1 MSESLY
7 KTVEGPQGKADV
19 YEVVTESPWQ
29 IAYEVR
35 FRGQRESYA
44 TEGEAVIQA
53 LSACGMKDP
62 LAR

>member
-1 MSESLY
+1 MAESLY
-7 KTVEGPQGKADV
+7 KTVEGPQGKAEV
-19 YEVVTESPWQ
+19 YEVISESPWQ

-35 FRGQRESYA
+35 FKGQRQAYG

-53 LSACGMKDP
+53 LSACGSKDP